1 MLITKKKGIFKII
14 GLMSG
19 TSHDGVDVALAE
31 IKPLDHEDLDLR
43 LISHLHLPYK
53 KKLRLRISDAFN
65 GNTEHI
71 CRLNFELGEIFAQ
84 AVLKLLESSGYKKG
98 DIDAIAS
105 HGQTIYHIPPMKGKI
120 GSTLQIGESSVIA
133 EKTGILTISDFRT
146 KDMAAGGQGAPLV
159 PVADYF
165 IFKKRNLVR
174 AVVNIGGISNVTI
187 VKDRLDDTMG
197 FDIGPGNCLI
207 DEAVKFY
214 SKGKIP
220 FDKNGA
226 IASKGRVVEPLLK
239 ELLSLPYFK
248 KKPPKSTGREEFGS
262 ELVTQIFRKHRLPIQ
277 DILSTLSYLTA
288 TSIKDA
294 VKPFEPEEVVLTG
307 GGVKNLFLLSLI
319 NKLFSDTNII
329 VRKISDYGIPVE
341 AKEALSFAIIGYL
354 TLNMRTGNIP
364 SATGARRGVI
374 LGKITLP

>member
-19 TSHDGVDVALAE
+19 TSHDGVDVALVE

-105 HGQTIYHIPPMKGKI
+105 HGQTIYHIPPMKGKM